1 MQNEKKQMD
10 LEALMHTA
18 HTAQG
23 GVVRRIQADLR
34 VLLRQAE
41 SANLLDKKMQPK
53 QSKKSLHEITKELV
67 F

>member
-18 HTAQG
+18 QG
-23 GVVRRIQADLR
+23 GAVRRIQADLR

-41 SANLLDKKMQPK
+41 STNLLDKQMQPK
-53 QSKKSLHEITKELV
+53 QPKKSLHEIRKELV